1 MIPKQILIPLVKNF
15 TIIGIVIYVDIVVIP
30 LDIII
35 VVAVACIAIVMIVS
49 SVFLIAATAA
59 TRLLLTLHN
68 IIDRQLI

>member
-1 MIPKQILIPLVKNF
+1 MIAKQILIPLVKNF

-35 VVAVACIAIVMIVS
+35 IVNVACIAIVMIVS

>member
-1 MIPKQILIPLVKNF
+1 MIAKQILIPLVKNF

-30 LDIII
+30 LDII
-35 VVAVACIAIVMIVS
+35 VNAACIAIVMIVS
-49 SVFLIAATAA
+49 SVFLIAAAAA